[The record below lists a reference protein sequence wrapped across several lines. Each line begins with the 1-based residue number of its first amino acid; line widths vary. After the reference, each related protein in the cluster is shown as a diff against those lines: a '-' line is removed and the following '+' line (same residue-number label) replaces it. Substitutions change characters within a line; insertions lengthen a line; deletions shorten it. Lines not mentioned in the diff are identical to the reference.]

1 MIKHKEIRIVEE
13 DLIVGDMTEVAV
25 AERSFGYGYEEFQF
39 PLTVSFCSHGKYEVE
54 IRIVEEDLI
63 VGDMTEV
70 AVAER
75 SFGYGYEEFQ
85 FPLTVSF
92 CSHGKY
98 EVEIKGKRATVKRI
112 E

>member
-13 DLIVGDMTEVAV
+13 DLVVGDEPTV
-25 AERSFGYGYEEFQF
+25 AERKFGYGYE
-39 PLTVSFCSHGKYEVE
+39 
-54 IRIVEEDLI
+54 D
-63 VGDMTEV
+63 
-70 AVAER
+70 
-75 SFGYGYEEFQ
+75 FQ

>member
-13 DLIVGDMTEVAV
+13 DLVVGDEPTV
-25 AERSFGYGYEEFQF
+25 AEIKFGYGY
-39 PLTVSFCSHGKYEVE
+39 
-54 IRIVEEDLI
+54 DN
-63 VGDMTEV
+63 
-70 AVAER
+70 
-75 SFGYGYEEFQ
+75 FQ

-98 EVEIKGKRATVKRI
+98 EVEIKGKRAMVKRI

>member
-13 DLIVGDMTEVAV
+13 DLAVGDEPTV
-25 AERSFGYGYEEFQF
+25 AEIKFGHGY
-39 PLTVSFCSHGKYEVE
+39 
-54 IRIVEEDLI
+54 DN
-63 VGDMTEV
+63 
-70 AVAER
+70 
-75 SFGYGYEEFQ
+75 FQ

-98 EVEIKGKRATVKRI
+98 EVEIKGKRTTVKRI

>member
-13 DLIVGDMTEVAV
+13 DLVVGDKTTV
-25 AERSFGYGYEEFQF
+25 AERKFGHGYDDF
-39 PLTVSFCSHGKYEVE
+39 K
-54 IRIVEEDLI
+54 
-63 VGDMTEV
+63 
-70 AVAER
+70 
-75 SFGYGYEEFQ
+75 

>member
-13 DLIVGDMTEVAV
+13 DLVVGDEPTV
-25 AERSFGYGYEEFQF
+25 AEIKFGHGY
-39 PLTVSFCSHGKYEVE
+39 
-54 IRIVEEDLI
+54 DN
-63 VGDMTEV
+63 
-70 AVAER
+70 
-75 SFGYGYEEFQ
+75 FQ

-98 EVEIKGKRATVKRI
+98 EVEIKGKRATVKKI

>member
-13 DLIVGDMTEVAV
+13 DLVVGDEPTV
-25 AERSFGYGYEEFQF
+25 AEIKFGHGY
-39 PLTVSFCSHGKYEVE
+39 
-54 IRIVEEDLI
+54 DN
-63 VGDMTEV
+63 
-70 AVAER
+70 
-75 SFGYGYEEFQ
+75 FQ

>member
-13 DLIVGDMTEVAV
+13 DLVVGDETTV
-25 AERSFGYGYEEFQF
+25 AEIKFGHGY
-39 PLTVSFCSHGKYEVE
+39 
-54 IRIVEEDLI
+54 DN
-63 VGDMTEV
+63 
-70 AVAER
+70 
-75 SFGYGYEEFQ
+75 FQ